1 MTVAQTVLKNSIVLF
16 IAEIIRRAL
25 SFVVVLLIARRL
37 GVEIFGEY
45 SFVFAFVSMFAPLS
59 NFGFD
64 TLLIKD
70 ISREIDNTRKKFFSF
85 IFLKFVTSLFTS
97 VFIIAFIHF
106 FHYKEE
112 IIKSVYIMA
121 ISSIFI
127 SLGLTTISLCNAHQR
142 MEYSSLIQILRNF
155 ALFILVLI
163 IFHTNDDIVKIFM
176 AHLAANVLQFSF
188 GILLILHWISPIN
201 FVLDVSLIKQLFK
214 RAAPFV
220 MIGAIAEL
228 DNRIDVLMLLKMTN
242 ATAVGL
248 YSAAYTPMEVLIAIP
263 TLLTQALFPAFS
275 TCFSQSL
282 DTLKILAI
290 KSFKVFLILSL
301 PMVLGITIL
310 SGQFID
316 LMFSEDYQP
325 AAQTLRV
332 FGFGIW
338 ILFLQILFSWLLTA
352 MDKIGLIIKINCVG
366 LIVKVVLNF
375 CLIPVLF
382 ETGAAIALVISNLVN
397 LALFSVAAYKSGV
410 VSLSGINLD
419 KIVLASTAMGIL
431 VYAIRGFTPPA
442 VVSLAAVFYFGTLVI
457 IGAMS
462 RDEIAAL
469 LIMTRSL
476 LRH

>member
-1 MTVAQTVLKNSIVLF
+1 
-16 IAEIIRRAL
+16 
-25 SFVVVLLIARRL
+25 
-37 GVEIFGEY
+37 
-45 SFVFAFVSMFAPLS
+45 
-59 NFGFD
+59 
-64 TLLIKD
+64 
-70 ISREIDNTRKKFFSF
+70 
-85 IFLKFVTSLFTS
+85 
-97 VFIIAFIHF
+97 
-106 FHYKEE
+106 
-112 IIKSVYIMA
+112 
-121 ISSIFI
+121 
-127 SLGLTTISLCNAHQR
+127 
-142 MEYSSLIQILRNF
+142 
-155 ALFILVLI
+155 
-163 IFHTNDDIVKIFM
+163 
-176 AHLAANVLQFSF
+176 
-188 GILLILHWISPIN
+188 
-201 FVLDVSLIKQLFK
+201 
-214 RAAPFV
+214 